1 MRFENLKYPVHTVAP
16 DKIHSSFPQLFKHQE
31 FMDFMKQKELA
42 KPKEGEKLITNH
54 LFFTKGERPKIV
66 KYIIFLYD
74 KGSELNEEFP
84 DKLDDRKEAAMIEAG
99 FAPGKRWP
107 EKIRAVMDIKN
118 PMTNAMAMRYL
129 KIQNYPV
136 WTDIV
141 VTTQELDE
149 FLKLRFEAVDPNNA
163 LEHAKKK
170 TALMEACQ
178 SRRQYLDK
186 LNKQFYDDHTGLR
199 DAKDLEMITPEN
211 NARIL
216 ETA

>member
-1 MRFENLKYPVHTVAP
+1 MRFENLKIPIHTVAL
-16 DKIHSSFPQLFKHQE
+16 DKIESSFPLLFKHQE
-31 FMDFMKQKELA
+31 FSDFMKQREP
-42 KPKEGEKLITNH
+42 KPKEGEKLATNH
-54 LFFTKGERPKIV
+54 LFFTKAERPKIV

-99 FAPGKRWP
+99 FAPGKQWP

-149 FLKLRFEAVDPNNA
+149 FLKLRFEAVDTDNA

-186 LNKQFYDDHTGLR
+186 LNKQFYDDHFGLR
-199 DAKDLEMITPEN
+199 DVKELEMITPEN

-216 ETA
+216 EIA